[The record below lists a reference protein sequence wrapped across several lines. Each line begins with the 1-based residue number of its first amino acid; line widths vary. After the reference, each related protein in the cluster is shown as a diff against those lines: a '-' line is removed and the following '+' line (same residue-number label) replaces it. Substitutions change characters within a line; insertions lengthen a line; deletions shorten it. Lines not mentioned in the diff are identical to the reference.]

1 MRIPKDVTIKLRYRQ
16 VVEAGTIVIDDSI
29 LTVTFPTPQR
39 APTPGQFIVVYDGDE
54 VLGSAILEYTE

>member
-1 MRIPKDVTIKLRYRQ
+1 MNIPNDVTIKLRYRQ
-16 VVEAGTIVIDDSI
+16 VAEAGVIALHDSV

-54 VLGSAILEYTE
+54 VLGSAILEYAE